1 MVLFLPEAVS
11 RILNAGA
18 MLTSVLDFLS
28 MIGPDGYGLRS
39 RVSAGRRLCAA
50 EIAGT
55 SCFRAGGGMVFVFLA
70 MGLGGWLDGSV
81 TSPYAG
87 VATPDGGGKR
97 KGNVRAGKSP
107 VNGVLSVFS
116 GK

>member
-1 MVLFLPEAVS
+1 
-11 RILNAGA
+11 

-28 MIGPDGYGLRS
+28 MI
-39 RVSAGRRLCAA
+39 AGMVMACAA
-50 EIAGT
+50 GLVLAGGFVLLKLLGT
-55 SCFRAGGGMVFVFLA
+55 SCFRAGGGMLFVFLA

-81 TSPYAG
+81 TSPYAWSLR
-87 VATPDGGGKR
+87 PDGGGKLEG
-97 KGNVRAGKSP
+97 KRACGKSP